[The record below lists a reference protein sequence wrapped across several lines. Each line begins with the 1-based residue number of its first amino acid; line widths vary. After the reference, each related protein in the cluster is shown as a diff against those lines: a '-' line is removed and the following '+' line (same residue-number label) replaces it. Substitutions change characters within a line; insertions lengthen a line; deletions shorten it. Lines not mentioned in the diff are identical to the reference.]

1 MSLILNSVASS
12 ELWVEIESTVRR
24 RGTDVQRCRL
34 KSAGK
39 VTGSTNWRMRK
50 RLNAKSLTA
59 VLVSVV
65 VGVMVTLIS
74 GLFQTPLARIE
85 VDVVQR
91 EMPLPWII
99 QVTPRASYILW
110 IRLVAN
116 SVFWTFIALL
126 ASVGVA

>member
-1 MSLILNSVASS
+1 M
-12 ELWVEIESTVRR
+12 
-24 RGTDVQRCRL
+24 
-34 KSAGK
+34 
-39 VTGSTNWRMRK
+39 
-50 RLNAKSLTA
+50 
-59 VLVSVV
+59 LVSVV